1 MKKVTGFTLIELV
14 VVIVILGI
22 LAATAAPKFI
32 DLQDDAKTATVEAAK
47 GALESMA
54 TLVYSKSL
62 IMNNEKLEN
71 GSVVVDGVT
80 VNTKYG
86 YPRSNDAAALA
97 IIRDNLLQVSDDYDI
112 VLNPNNLTIFIF
124 PKGEYEPS
132 VYGNLNTFLTPCIAG
147 YNEPPN
153 EGDSP
158 EITYNAC

>member
-71 GSVVVDGVT
+71 GSVVVDL
-80 VNTKYG
+80 
-86 YPRSNDAAALA
+86 SL
-97 IIRDNLLQVSDDYDI
+97 IHI
-112 VLNPNNLTIFIF
+112 
-124 PKGEYEPS
+124 
-132 VYGNLNTFLTPCIAG
+132 
-147 YNEPPN
+147 
-153 EGDSP
+153 
-158 EITYNAC
+158 